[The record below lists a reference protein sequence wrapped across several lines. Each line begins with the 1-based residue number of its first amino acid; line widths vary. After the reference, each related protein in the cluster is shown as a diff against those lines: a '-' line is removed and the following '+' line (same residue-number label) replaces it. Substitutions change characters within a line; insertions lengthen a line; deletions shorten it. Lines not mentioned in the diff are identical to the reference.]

1 MAIKFFF
8 FFSFFFF
15 LETFRN
21 SKEVKNKAHYD
32 YVYCY
37 NLYFFILSDIW
48 SAVEN
53 YFQKI
58 LNPPWKNP
66 LCPFYLHPLEIQ
78 KVQVHSFLPTLKM
91 GGRILWRQSVAAYK
105 YYICERNTF
114 QENYIVFTVILFLWF
129 DRFLLHRNFGNNC
142 IDDHETKMY
151 QINLSC

>member
-1 MAIKFFF
+1 MAIKFF
-8 FFSFFFF
+8 FFFF

-37 NLYFFILSDIW
+37 NLYFFYFKWYLISSWKLFSENSQPPPETPLS
-48 SAVEN
+48 
-53 YFQKI
+53 
-58 LNPPWKNP
+58 
-66 LCPFYLHPLEIQ
+66 PFYLHPPRNSKSTSPLLFANIEN
-78 KVQVHSFLPTLKM
+78 
-91 GGRILWRQSVAAYK
+91 GGRILWRHSVAAYK